1 MKADFTNYKSLMN
14 KSMKEIFKYLSL
26 SLENDKE
33 IISHKLL
40 GAGSGGSFLLITRK
54 NVAINHYKNVIK
66 VDNYEK

>member
-1 MKADFTNYKSLMN
+1 MINNN
-14 KSMKEIFKYLSL
+14 KLIQIDNR
-26 SLENDKE
+26 LENDKE